1 VTKRL
6 FDLSV
11 QRGASSAALLA
22 ESNIDAADLEDHDN
36 RIPLPKHIAL
46 LRAAKTLCGDP
57 ALALHHGDSV
67 NLADVSV
74 VGLIGYAC
82 ETILDAF
89 VQLGRYSRLI
99 MDLDLGST
107 ERFHLLPDETGLWL
121 VDNRSNP
128 NQYPELTEGTF
139 AQIVNG
145 TRRFGSTPFVTAV
158 HVTHADP
165 GYRGEYERI
174 LGAPVTFE
182 SARNAM
188 RIDPAWLTHRVAQQP
203 RYVFGV
209 LTRHA
214 DALLAKLDAS
224 DTMRSRVQELLL
236 RRLHTGNVGMEQIAR
251 EIGLGRDTLYRRLR
265 TEGVTFAQ
273 VLDELRHRLAL
284 DYLGAGKVSVN
295 ETAYLLGFSDPAA
308 FSRAFR
314 RWTGERPS
322 RARNR
327 NGRGRPDDDRDRG
340 RSSGS

>member
-1 VTKRL
+1 MAEPSVAAGVTKRL
-6 FDLSV
+6 LDMSV
-11 QRGASSAALLA
+11 QRGASRAALLSA
-22 ESNIDAADLEDHDN
+22 SNIDAADLDDHDA
-36 RIPLPKHIAL
+36 RVPLPKHIAL
-46 LRAAKTLCGDP
+46 LRAAKTLCDDP
-57 ALALHHGDSV
+57 ALALHHAHAV

-82 ETILDAF
+82 ETMLDAF

-99 MDLDLGST
+99 MDLDLG
-107 ERFHLLPDETGLWL
+107 EADRFDLVPDEAGLWL

-128 NQYPELTEGTF
+128 NEYPELTEGTF

-145 TRRFGSTPFVTAV
+145 TRRFGTTPFVQAV
-158 HVTHADP
+158 HMTHPDP
-165 GYRGEYERI
+165 GYRCEYERI

-224 DTMRSRVQELLL
+224 GAMRGQVEELLL
-236 RRLHTGNVGMEQIAR
+236 RTLHTGEVGMAHIAR
-251 EIGLGRDTLYRRLR
+251 EIGVSRDTLYRRLKA
-265 TEGVTFAQ
+265 EGVTFAR
-273 VLDELRHRLAL
+273 VLDALRQRLAA
-284 DYLGAGKVSVN
+284 DYLDAGKVSVN
-295 ETAYLLGFSDPAA
+295 ETAYLLGFSDSAA
-308 FSRAFR
+308 FSRAFK

-322 RARNR
+322 HARKR
-327 NGRGRPDDDRDRG
+327 KGRTEPPG
-340 RSSGS
+340 